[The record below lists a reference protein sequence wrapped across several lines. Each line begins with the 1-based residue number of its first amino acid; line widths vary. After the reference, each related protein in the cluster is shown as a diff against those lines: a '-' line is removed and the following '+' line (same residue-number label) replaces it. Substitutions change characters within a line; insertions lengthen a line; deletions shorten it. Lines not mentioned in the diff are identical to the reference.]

1 VNKTTG
7 GAFAAPPVFC
17 CQAGLQRQRT
27 LFVSDPAGLGG
38 TAAASDIVDMRL
50 QIEQGCR

>member
-1 VNKTTG
+1 VNNTTG

-17 CQAGLQRQRT
+17 SQAVFLRQRT
-27 LFVSDPAGLGG
+27 FFVSDPVGLGG
-38 TAAASDIVDMRL
+38 TAAASDTVDMRL